1 MTKVYEDYPETI
13 ELDITQELIDKAYA
27 DRTQAGFAILRDC
40 VASQCARPLFPEAQS
55 IISAGEY
62 VSIDYTAYYCH
73 EELRKVIKAF
83 DLHEAITPVKLL
95 LTKRPK
101 RDDD

>member
-1 MTKVYEDYPETI
+1 MARTYEEYPETI
-13 ELDITQELIDKAYA
+13 ELDITQEMIDKANV
-27 DRTQAGFAILRDC
+27 DRTQHGFAILRDC

-62 VSIDYTAYYCH
+62 VSIDYTAYYAH

-83 DLHEAITPVKLL
+83 DLNEPITPVKLL
-95 LTKRPK
+95 LVKRPK
-101 RDDD
+101 RFDD